1 MKLTPAK
8 QQIVED
14 AVSAG
19 YVREDGDFWID
30 LVKRSKHRKPRVL
43 AGIRLYRDG
52 TAIRLDVDLSVA
64 TGIRSH
70 AAIRAQLG
78 I

>member
-1 MKLTPAK
+1 MRLTPAK
-8 QQIVED
+8 QQIVDD

-19 YVREDGDFWID
+19 YVREDGESWIG
-30 LVKRSKHRKPRVL
+30 LVKRSKHRKPRVP

-52 TAIRLDVDLSVA
+52 TAFRLDVDLGVA
-64 TGIRSH
+64 AGIRSH
-70 AAIRAQLG
+70 AAMRAQLG